1 MPQISPLALDAHLR
15 MACKIV
21 VFSLVSLSLLIGLIA
36 AFSLP
41 IAWCRVALRHH
52 TDKNLEGSSPLN
64 EVPTQRYTSCR
75 FVSPGSE
82 IALREDGQSFDV
94 LEWPKLAGTT
104 VHCNF
109 VPCEPHEAPTVLSKA
124 RKRTEFTLWALVFVS
139 EPIWANDARDD
150 AMFRDCYPRCTLCL
164 SVMTSVTHHL
174 ICLYPYNNI
183 FAAKIGDIPKKECV
197 PVTDNF
203 ARRIQVCFLCQK
215 RNLVHNC

>member
-1 MPQISPLALDAHLR
+1 MVFSKLPQISSLAWEAHLR

-52 TDKNLEGSSPLN
+52 TDKNPEGSSCLN

-82 IALREDGQSFDV
+82 IALGEEGQSFDV
-94 LEWPKLAGTT
+94 LEWPKLVWTT
-104 VHCNF
+104 VHRNF
-109 VPCEPHEAPTVLSKA
+109 VPCEPPTVLSTA
-124 RKRTEFTLWALVFVS
+124 RKRNEFTVWTLVFVS

-150 AMFRDCYPRCTLCL
+150 AMFRDFYARCTLCW
-164 SVMTSVTHHL
+164 V
-174 ICLYPYNNI
+174 
-183 FAAKIGDIPKKECV
+183 
-197 PVTDNF
+197 
-203 ARRIQVCFLCQK
+203 
-215 RNLVHNC
+215 